1 VATPLGVVV
10 GKTLPQGDVEQLT
23 DQFTPFDA
31 GSLPT
36 VAVTCTLA
44 FGSRVVWPG
53 VLTETQIGSEI
64 VTFTVPEM
72 AGLLTDVAVIVT
84 VNPDE
89 LTGPG
94 AL

>member
-1 VATPLGVVV
+1 
-10 GKTLPQGDVEQLT
+10 
-23 DQFTPFDA
+23 
-31 GSLPT
+31 
-36 VAVTCTLA
+36 
-44 FGSRVVWPG
+44 

-64 VTFTVPEM
+64 FTFTVPEM
-72 AGLLTDVAVIVT
+72 AGWLTDVAVIVT